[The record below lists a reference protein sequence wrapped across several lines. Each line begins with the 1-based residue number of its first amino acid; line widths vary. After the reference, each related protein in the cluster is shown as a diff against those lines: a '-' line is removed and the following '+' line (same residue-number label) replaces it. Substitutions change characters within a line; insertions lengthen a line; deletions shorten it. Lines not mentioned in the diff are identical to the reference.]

1 MKSESENKCYLVMYI
16 YKSLQ
21 VFYKRHTTA
30 VNRSPRVTQRT
41 SKQKKAITQ
50 MNNETLPSEDDVEAA
65 ASSLIRTLSSVVD
78 ISDNK

>member
-1 MKSESENKCYLVMYI
+1 MLSRDI
-16 YKSLQ
+16 YRNHFKY
-21 VFYKRHTTA
+21 FTKDKTA
-30 VNRSPRVTQRT
+30 VNRSPRVTQHP
-41 SKQKKAITQ
+41 SKQKKTITQ